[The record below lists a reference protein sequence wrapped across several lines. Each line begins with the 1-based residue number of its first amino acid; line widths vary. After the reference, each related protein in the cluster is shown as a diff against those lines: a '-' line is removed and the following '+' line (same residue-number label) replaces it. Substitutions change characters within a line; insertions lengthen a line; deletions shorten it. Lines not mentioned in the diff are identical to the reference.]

1 MATVLDDHQFE
12 LLPSE
17 TADSGAAF
25 GIGLAVSCNA
35 DGFDPGSADWLVQD
49 QDDPFSGVT
58 RFGRDVR
65 KGPTWT
71 WALHVNKQD
80 EEGALDALADLAEAW
95 APEDLDGG
103 DVLVMRYK
111 VGGRVR
117 RVYGRPRRFSSPPDN
132 KILGGMIPVTADF
145 KLLDPHYY
153 DDSPQTITVGTAYT
167 SVGGFVFP
175 VTFPALTL
183 PNANYA
189 HWYVSGPLDLQN
201 WTAPDYTD
209 IPTSSLQVGDRFLY
223 PSSHDKFSWD
233 GSTWNYDGSGGIDGT
248 AGQVILM
255 SGGPGSAFVSG
266 RRKTW
271 PIIRIN
277 GPVVNPEILAT
288 NWNLKLTA
296 NIGEGHY
303 IEIDTRPWKRT
314 VTVDGTSFVP
324 GALNPQTRLRDLFLE
339 PGAQSFGM
347 RGISGT
353 GTASATISW
362 YPAYASL

>member
-1 MATVLDDHQFE
+1 MATLLDDHQFE
-12 LLPSE
+12 LLPNE

-71 WALHVNKQD
+71 WALHVNQQD

-153 DDSPQTITVGTAYT
+153 DDSPQSIMVGTEYT
-167 SVGGFVFP
+167 SEGGFVFP
-175 VTFPALTL
+175 VTFPVLTL
-183 PNANYA
+183 P
-189 HWYVSGPLDLQN
+189 
-201 WTAPDYTD
+201 
-209 IPTSSLQVGDRFLY
+209 
-223 PSSHDKFSWD
+223 
-233 GSTWNYDGSGGIDGT
+233 GGFT
-248 AGQVILM
+248 N
-255 SGGPGSAFVSG
+255 GSAFVLG

-271 PIIRIN
+271 PTIRIN

-314 VTVDGTSFVP
+314 VTVDGTNFVP

-353 GTASATISW
+353 GTATATISW

>member
-1 MATVLDDHQFE
+1 VATALEDHQFE

-71 WALHVNKQD
+71 WALHVNKED

-117 RVYGRPRRFSSPPDN
+117 RVYGRPRRFSAPPDN
-132 KILGGMIPVTADF
+132 KILSGMIPVTADF

-153 DDSPQTITVGTAYT
+153 DDSAESITVGTEYT
-167 SVGGFVFP
+167 SEGGFVFP
-175 VTFPALTL
+175 VTFPVLTL
-183 PNANYA
+183 P
-189 HWYVSGPLDLQN
+189 GG
-201 WTAPDYTD
+201 YT
-209 IPTSSLQVGDRFLY
+209 
-223 PSSHDKFSWD
+223 
-233 GSTWNYDGSGGIDGT
+233 N
-248 AGQVILM
+248 
-255 SGGPGSAFVSG
+255 GSAFVSG

-277 GPVVNPEILAT
+277 GPVVNPEVLT
-288 NWNLKLTA
+288 SNWTLKLTA
-296 NIGEGHY
+296 SIGEGHY
-303 IEIDTRPWKRT
+303 VEIDTRPWKRT

-347 RGISGT
+347 RGIAGT
-353 GTASATISW
+353 GTANATISW

>member
-1 MATVLDDHQFE
+1 MATLLDDHQFE
-12 LLPSE
+12 LLPNE

-71 WALHVNKQD
+71 WALHVNQQD

-153 DDSPQTITVGTAYT
+153 DDSPQSIMVGTEYT
-167 SVGGFVFP
+167 SEGGFVFP
-175 VTFPALTL
+175 VTFPVLTL
-183 PNANYA
+183 P
-189 HWYVSGPLDLQN
+189 
-201 WTAPDYTD
+201 
-209 IPTSSLQVGDRFLY
+209 
-223 PSSHDKFSWD
+223 
-233 GSTWNYDGSGGIDGT
+233 GGFT
-248 AGQVILM
+248 N
-255 SGGPGSAFVSG
+255 GSAFVLG

-314 VTVDGTSFVP
+314 VTVDGTNFVP

-353 GTASATISW
+353 GTATATISW